1 MIYSYIKKNQDGHK
15 LGIGPLKQLDDRY
28 ISIKP
33 LIEGKKQTHRFL
45 KGIEILVSQ
54 GVDVY
59 TAVDVLRESE
69 EYKKEN
75 KTLDKIYKEM
85 TEGQSFYTA
94 LKLST
99 RLPAYYLNL
108 IRVAELSDDLL
119 GPMKEANRILDRSE
133 SVKKRVFNAVSYPV
147 FLLFMSLIMLIVMS
161 NFILPM
167 FASLYDGFG
176 EDLPSVTRI
185 AIAIGNF
192 LSNNLIYLIVGLC
205 VIYIILG
212 FLYMVSYDFYMI
224 TEKYKYKYSF
234 FRRLRKDYFL
244 EAFFKKF
251 NILYNRL
258 ENTYS
263 CLGHISNSEENLFLR
278 MNLLKLTSEVQVGRD
293 FVNMAADSYIF
304 TELSTALFTG
314 VITSESMKE
323 VSASLADYYRES
335 VDSRLENLAKWI
347 SPIITLIVGVI
358 IGIMAIGIVAPM
370 FNLANLI

>member
-1 MIYSYIKKNQDGHK
+1 
-15 LGIGPLKQLDDRY
+15 
-28 ISIKP
+28 
-33 LIEGKKQTHRFL
+33 
-45 KGIEILVSQ
+45 
-54 GVDVY
+54 
-59 TAVDVLRESE
+59 
-69 EYKKEN
+69 
-75 KTLDKIYKEM
+75 M

-108 IRVAELSDDLL
+108 IRIAELSDDLL
-119 GPMKEANRILDRSE
+119 DPMKEANRILYRSE
-133 SVKKRVFNAVSYPV
+133 SVKKRVFNAVSYPI

-176 EDLPSVTRI
+176 EKLPSVTRI

-205 VIYIILG
+205 VMYIILS
-212 FLYMVSYDFYMI
+212 FLYMVSYDFYIM

-234 FRRLRKDYFL
+234 FRKLRKDYFL

-258 ENTYS
+258 ENTYA

-278 MNLLKLTSEVQVGRD
+278 MNLLNLTSEVKAGRD
-293 FVNMAADSYIF
+293 FVNMAADDYIF

-314 VITSESMKE
+314 VITSEAMKE
-323 VSASLADYYRES
+323 VSASLAEYYKES